1 MDLWVRTQDKRGL
14 YCVRQLRVNGFDVMC
29 LNGYLLG
36 TYETKERT
44 LEVLDEIQN
53 TLKLSFI
60 KTGIIQKN

>member
-14 YCVRQLRVNGFDVMC
+14 YCVRQLRVNGFDV
-29 LNGYLLG
+29 
-36 TYETKERT
+36 
-44 LEVLDEIQN
+44 IQN